1 MANSEAPPYRL
12 FSHFVQVVEAK
23 SLREAARRFGV
34 SAPVVSTAIA
44 ELEARVGV
52 TLLRRGRQGASLTA
66 DGAALYEAAEPMVR
80 AAEHAMAAVAGR
92 RTHLS
97 GRLALTLPTE
107 LSLSWLPL
115 VLREFQARHPQAEV
129 TVHAID
135 TVVDL
140 AKSDFHLAIRAVYSV
155 LGARG
160 PEVIDVQPLELVAS
174 PQALPGKKR
183 AALPALMRRLP
194 FIGFTA
200 RRLRDGLIAV
210 LPGGRT
216 VRIPTSTTLRVNNGY
231 VAKELAKQG
240 LGAALVLASA
250 VKEDLAGGALV
261 RIAERETFGFVILRA
276 VYRDRLP
283 PAIARAFVEVVR
295 ASAA

>member
-1 MANSEAPPYRL
+1 MPNNEAPPYRL
-12 FSHFVQVVEAK
+12 LSYFVHVVEAR
-23 SLREAARRFGV
+23 SLREAARRLEV

-44 ELEARVGV
+44 ELEARAGV
-52 TLLRRGRQGASLTA
+52 TLLRRGRQGAALTA

-80 AAEHAMAAVAGR
+80 AAEHAMAAVAR
-92 RTHLS
+92 RKTHFS

-107 LSLSWLPL
+107 LSLSWLPQ
-115 VLREFQARHPQAEV
+115 VLREFQGRHAQAEV

-140 AKSDFHLAIRAVYSV
+140 ARSDFHLAIRAAYSV
-155 LGARG
+155 LSARG
-160 PEVIDVQPLELVAS
+160 PEVISVQPLELVAA
-174 PQALPGKKR
+174 PRVLPR
-183 AALPALMRRLP
+183 RRMPLAALMRRVP
-194 FIGFTA
+194 FIGFTP
-200 RRLRDGLIAV
+200 RRLREGLIAV

-216 VRIPTSTTLRVNNGY
+216 ARIPTSTTLRVNNGY

-250 VKEDLAGGALV
+250 VKQDLADGTLV
-261 RIAERETFGFVILRA
+261 RVAERETFGFVILRA
-276 VYRDRLP
+276 IYRDRLP

-295 ASAA
+295 ASPA